1 MDLNKII
8 YKTLAF
14 CSIISISLFIL
25 GLSIL
30 ILYPTSLEEK
40 IFGNFTLNMM
50 WQSPSLTLFFTGILV
65 LIVAPITATAIST
78 IVYILKR
85 EYRFAVLPFIV
96 LLVMFS
102 SLILGMAGIVC
113 PKA

>member
-30 ILYPTSLEEK
+30 MLYPASLEEE
-40 IFGNFTLNMM
+40 IYSNFPLTMM
-50 WQSPSLTLFFTGILV
+50 WQNPPLIFLFTGILI
-65 LIVAPITATAIST
+65 LIVAPITATAISM
-78 IVYILKR
+78 IVYALKR
-85 EYRFAVLPFIV
+85 EYKFAFLPFIV
-96 LLVMFS
+96 LLVIIS
-102 SLILGMAGIVC
+102 SLILGITGIIC